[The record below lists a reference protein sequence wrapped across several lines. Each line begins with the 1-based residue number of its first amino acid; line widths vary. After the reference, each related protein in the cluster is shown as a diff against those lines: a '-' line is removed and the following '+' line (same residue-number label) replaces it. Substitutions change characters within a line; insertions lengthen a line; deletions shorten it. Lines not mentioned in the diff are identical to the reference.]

1 MFSPWV
7 RCSVAIAF
15 VALVMYEVRRPSRL
29 FGRVMA
35 SAMNESHSAM
45 TDWGLQHVSIEKQF
59 TILDIGCG
67 GGRTIRKHA
76 AAAPEGMIYGIDYAK
91 GSVAAS
97 RAENRDAIRQ
107 GRVDV
112 QYASVSRLPF
122 PDAKF
127 DLASAVETIYY
138 WPDPVK
144 DLQEILRVLK
154 PGGRLIVINETYKG
168 ARWDFLKGSIM
179 KLLRAKNFS
188 VDEFKQLMTSAGF
201 IEVQALVEPSKG
213 WICVIGKRPSGSS
226 GRYQT

>member
-76 AAAPEGMIYGIDYAK
+76 AAAPEGMIYGVDYAK

-97 RAENRDAIRQ
+97 RAENRDAIQQ

-112 QYASVSRLPF
+112 QYASVSQLPF

-127 DLASAVETIYY
+127 DLASAVETMYY

-154 PGGRLIVINETYKG
+154 PGGRLIVIHETYKG

-188 VDEFKQLMTSAGF
+188 VDEFKQLMTSAGL

-226 GRYQT
+226 VRYQT